1 MKSISQT
8 KGGNWIALGVG
19 LALSVLF
26 LVFSST
32 IYEAM
37 YYQAEFSNEMY
48 NQKLYF
54 VVGLLAVIVSWGST
68 ALYYLIIDS
77 FSSIKSWLVLG
88 LINLLL
94 SPTVTWLY
102 TGNSFEEHNFDF
114 SAQIQNF
121 SIVSMAVCL
130 VLFIIA
136 SFSLKGLSSNSETTP
151 F

>member
-1 MKSISQT
+1 MKSINQT

>member
-54 VVGLLAVIVSWGST
+54 VVGLLAVFISWGST

-136 SFSLKGLSSNSETTP
+136 SFSLKGLSINSETTP

>member
-136 SFSLKGLSSNSETTP
+136 SFSLKGLSINSETTP